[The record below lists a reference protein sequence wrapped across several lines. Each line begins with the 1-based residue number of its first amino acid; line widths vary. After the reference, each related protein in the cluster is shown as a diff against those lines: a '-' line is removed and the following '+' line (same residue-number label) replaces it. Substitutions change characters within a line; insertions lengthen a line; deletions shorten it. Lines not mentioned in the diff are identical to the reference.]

1 VMRAIKPALAARTR
15 PRTRPRWWI
24 EVAIVGMFYAIYT
37 GIRNLFGS
45 ASVSPHRALH
55 NATEIIDLE
64 RSIGLFREQRVQSWF
79 LDWDWFMRSWNIFYG
94 TFHFAVT
101 IFALTWLFFRHPAR
115 YTRYRNVLAIATAA
129 ALVGFTLYPLMPPRL
144 LGECGTTYGG
154 CSSYG
159 IVDSL
164 SRYGGLWSFDSGTMQ
179 SISNQY
185 AAMPSLHFAWSS
197 WCWLALRPVVRRRS
211 LRVALAAYP
220 WLTLFAIIVTA
231 NHFWIDAAGGA
242 LVLGIGYLVGS
253 LITRAGER
261 WRVSGIRRRDSSS
274 PEIVTD
280 LQQFLDAPRT
290 RTARPGR

>member
-1 VMRAIKPALAARTR
+1 MMRAIKPVLAARTR

-185 AAMPSLHFAWSS
+185 AAMPSMHFGWAL
-197 WCWLALRPVVRRRS
+197 WCCLALVPVLRS
-211 LRVALAAYP
+211 RTARVFLLAYP
-220 WLTLFAIIVTA
+220 WMTLFAIIITG
-231 NHFWIDAAGGA
+231 NHYWLDAVGGA
-242 LVLGIGYLVGS
+242 LALAFGFAATAALSHIEG
-253 LITRAGER
+253 
-261 WRVSGIRRRDSSS
+261 RVRIARMLRR
-274 PEIVTD
+274 PVTPATGH
-280 LQQFLDAPRT
+280 APL
-290 RTARPGR
+290 P